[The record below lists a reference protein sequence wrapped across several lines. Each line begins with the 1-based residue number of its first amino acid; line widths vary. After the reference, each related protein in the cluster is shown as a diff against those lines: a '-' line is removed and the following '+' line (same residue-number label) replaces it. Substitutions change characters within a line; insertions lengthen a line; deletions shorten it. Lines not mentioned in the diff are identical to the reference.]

1 MQIKLPY
8 GDGFLTAELP
18 DNTAILEPAQAE
30 YNKELSQEELIEQAL
45 NEPIGSLGLAELV
58 QKRSQEKAQSS
69 SEALRVTIISSDH
82 TRPVPSKLT
91 MPFLLREIRKANPK
105 AEITI
110 LVATGFHRGSTD
122 EELRAKYGSEIFE
135 NERIVNHDCTNS
147 PMVELGTLPSGGK
160 LVLNELAINTDL
172 LIAEGFIEPH
182 FFAGYSG
189 GRKSVLPG
197 IASRVTVLA
206 NHCSEFIDNK
216 KARAGI
222 TEGNPIHRDM
232 IFAAQEA
239 KLAFILNVV
248 LDEDKKVIAAFA
260 GDPFKAHEKGAAFVD
275 TFSQVRPVFSDIV
288 ITSNGGYPLDQNI
301 YQAVKSVSAA
311 DASCNPGGV
320 IIVASE
326 CRDGHGGEVMYQSFK
341 EASSVEEVHQKIMD
355 TPATQTVPDQWQTQ
369 FYSDIMK
376 RNTLI
381 MISDPKN
388 KEIIED
394 MYMLYAA
401 NLDEALKLAYDRK
414 PGAQVTVIPNGISV
428 IVK

>member
-160 LVLNELAINTDL
+160 LV
-172 LIAEGFIEPH
+172 
-182 FFAGYSG
+182 
-189 GRKSVLPG
+189 
-197 IASRVTVLA
+197 
-206 NHCSEFIDNK
+206 
-216 KARAGI
+216 
-222 TEGNPIHRDM
+222 
-232 IFAAQEA
+232 
-239 KLAFILNVV
+239 
-248 LDEDKKVIAAFA
+248 
-260 GDPFKAHEKGAAFVD
+260 
-275 TFSQVRPVFSDIV
+275 
-288 ITSNGGYPLDQNI
+288 
-301 YQAVKSVSAA
+301 
-311 DASCNPGGV
+311 
-320 IIVASE
+320 
-326 CRDGHGGEVMYQSFK
+326 
-341 EASSVEEVHQKIMD
+341 
-355 TPATQTVPDQWQTQ
+355 
-369 FYSDIMK
+369 
-376 RNTLI
+376 
-381 MISDPKN
+381 
-388 KEIIED
+388 
-394 MYMLYAA
+394 
-401 NLDEALKLAYDRK
+401 
-414 PGAQVTVIPNGISV
+414 
-428 IVK
+428 